1 MRSLE
6 TAAQAG
12 VVIVIALSGIIVTE
26 AAQYGFPA
34 IHNGELPLWGIKVGG
49 ELPLLNIPNPCSRQ
63 CCLQLNHLIRSL
75 IREGRA
81 HCTPLCLL
89 G

>member
-12 VVIVIALSGIIVTE
+12 VLIVMALAGIIVTE

-34 IHNGELPLWGIKVGG
+34 IRNGELPLWGIQV
-49 ELPLLNIPNPCSRQ
+49 PQNFHTNIT
-63 CCLQLNHLIRSL
+63 SL
-75 IREGRA
+75 AIKLFKFVR
-81 HCTPLCLL
+81 L
-89 G
+89 

>member
-12 VVIVIALSGIIVTE
+12 VVIVVALAGIIATE

-34 IHNGELPLWGIKVGG
+34 IRNGELPLWGIKV
-49 ELPLLNIPNPCSRQ
+49 PATYPFLNISFPALVFLFSSVLPIDMY
-63 CCLQLNHLIRSL
+63 CCPMS
-75 IREGRA
+75 GR
-81 HCTPLCLL
+81 TQEQRLVL
-89 G
+89 

>member
-12 VVIVIALSGIIVTE
+12 VLIVMALAGIIVTE

-34 IHNGELPLWGIKVGG
+34 IRSGELPLWGIKVPQ
-49 ELPLLNIPNPCSRQ
+49 ELLHEVPSVR
-63 CCLQLNHLIRSL
+63 RY
-75 IREGRA
+75 
-81 HCTPLCLL
+81 
-89 G
+89 